1 MGLFEN
7 LGSIF
12 FLFFL
17 SLSYFRKKPKTF
29 SYALAKGLS
38 PSRKNKPQEP
48 LSLIFF

>member
-17 SLSYFRKKPKTF
+17 SLSYFRKKTKDIFLCLSKMPI
-29 SYALAKGLS
+29 AL
-38 PSRKNKPQEP
+38 PQK
-48 LSLIFF
+48 